1 MSSDDLNQ
9 SIDNT
14 DVSIIRDVL
23 RQTGFQF
30 EEPMAELDRIAARHA
45 MELYQKGIRE
55 PDRLIVA
62 LSAWATSVS
71 TAQDQS
77 KSVEISS

>member
-9 SIDNT
+9 SIDNA

-30 EEPMAELDRIAARHA
+30 EVPMAELDRIAARHA

-55 PDRLIVA
+55 PDRLIAA
-62 LSAWATSVS
+62 LSVWATSVS
-71 TAQDQS
+71 ATRYQS
-77 KSVEISS
+77 KSVESSS

>member
-1 MSSDDLNQ
+1 MSSDDIKQ

-14 DVSIIRDVL
+14 DVCIIRDVL

-30 EEPMAELDRIAARHA
+30 EEPMAELDRIAARHV
-45 MELYQKGIRE
+45 MDLYQKGIRE
-55 PDRLIVA
+55 PDRLIAA

-71 TAQDQS
+71 TSRDQS

>member
-9 SIDNT
+9 SIDNA

-55 PDRLIVA
+55 PDRLIAA

-71 TAQDQS
+71 TARYQS
-77 KSVEISS
+77 KSAEISS